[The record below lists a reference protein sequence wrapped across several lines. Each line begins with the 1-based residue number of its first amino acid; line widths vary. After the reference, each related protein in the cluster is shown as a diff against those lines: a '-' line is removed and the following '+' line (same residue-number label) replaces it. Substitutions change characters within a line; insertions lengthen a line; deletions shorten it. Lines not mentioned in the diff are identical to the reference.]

1 MRHDRGEAGGLIFG
15 AATVGFGLLQMLGV
29 TTFIFSLQA
38 FSSPPWPR
46 PPAQITERGTVPIGV
61 RSDVSNLLEASALN
75 TVECMG
81 LVSKG
86 AILLVVRALPGRAE
100 LYQFLDTFL

>member
-1 MRHDRGEAGGLIFG
+1 
-15 AATVGFGLLQMLGV
+15 MLGF

-38 FSSPPWPR
+38 FSSPPWPPR
-46 PPAQITERGTVPIGV
+46 TLMGYCAPAQITERGTVPIGV

-75 TVECMG
+75 TVECKG

-86 AILLVVRALPGRAE
+86 AILVVRGPSWKS
-100 LYQFLDTFL
+100 